1 MRLKKSIL
9 WSVAFATVFIFSAC
23 GSSSDESV
31 EFNKPASYW
40 YKKIASSIRTSNL
53 DKADTYYIS
62 LKSEH
67 VASPF
72 LPTAVM
78 MLAHAHMDEEEY
90 KLANYYLD
98 EYAKRYGDIQ
108 SREYIDFMKLQ
119 SSFLG
124 IKNVYKDQKLIMD
137 SIASAKKYGLRYPN
151 SVYAPLVNTV
161 LIRLYMSLYLLNEN
175 IAALYDRTGKHEA
188 AKIYRDKNNNSLV
201 KMNDI
206 TAPRQGM
213 IGKIFD

>member
-1 MRLKKSIL
+1 MRLKKNIL
-9 WSVAFATVFIFSAC
+9 WGVAFATVFLLSAC
-23 GSSSDESV
+23 GSSNDESV
-31 EFNKPASYW
+31 EFNKPAIYW
-40 YKKIASSIRTSNL
+40 YKKIASSIRTSNI

-72 LPTAVM
+72 LPTAVI
-78 MLAHAHMDEEEY
+78 MLANAHMDEEEY

-98 EYAKRYGDIQ
+98 EYTKRYGDMQ

-137 SIASAKKYGLRYPN
+137 TIASAKIYNLRYPN
-151 SVYAPLVNTV
+151 SVYSPLVNTV

-175 IAALYDRTGKHEA
+175 IAALYDRTGKHTA

-201 KMNDI
+201 KMKDI
-206 TAPRQGM
+206 TAPKQGI